1 MNRDMKH
8 FFIACALLT
17 GTAAAV
23 PSYAETIAPAATNAP
38 GGTYKEDKAHTSLIF
53 RLNHLGFSHFTA
65 RFTGIDIRL
74 VIDPK
79 HPEKAAL
86 DVTIDPNTLTSDNPP
101 AGFLDELRGAQWLN
115 AVKFPKITYH
125 ATKIELTGPKTARIT
140 GDLTLLGVTKPV
152 VLDATFNG
160 GYPGF
165 AMDPN
170 ARIGFSVHGSFKR
183 SLFGLAY
190 GIPAPGTT
198 MGVGDDVD
206 MTIETELT
214 GPAWPGAAKP
224 Q

>member
-1 MNRDMKH
+1 MKR

-17 GTAAAV
+17 MAAGAL
-23 PSYAETIAPAATNAP
+23 PGYAASIKPVATDLP
-38 GGTYKEDKAHTSLIF
+38 GGTYTEDKAHTSLIV

-65 RFTGIDIRL
+65 RFTGIDMKL

-79 HPEKAAL
+79 HPEKATL
-86 DVTIDPNTLTSDNPP
+86 DATIDPNTLTSDNPP
-101 AGFLDELRGAQWLN
+101 AGFLDDLRGAQWLN
-115 AVKFPKITYH
+115 TKLFPKVTYH

-170 ARIGFSVHGSFKR
+170 ARVGFSVQGSFKR

-206 MTIETELT
+206 LIIETEFT
-214 GPAWPGAAKP
+214 GPAWPGAKKA

>member
-1 MNRDMKH
+1 MKR

-17 GTAAAV
+17 ATAGAL
-23 PSYAETIAPAATNAP
+23 PTYAETIAPAATNAP
-38 GGTYKEDKAHTSLIF
+38 GGTYTEDKAHTSLIF

-65 RFTGIDIRL
+65 RFTGIDIKL

-79 HPEKAAL
+79 HPEKATL
-86 DVTIDPNTLTSDNPP
+86 DATIDPNTLASDNPP
-101 AGFLDELRGAQWLN
+101 TGFLEELRGVQWLN
-115 AVKFPKITYH
+115 TVKFPKITYH

-140 GDLTLLGVTKPV
+140 GDLTLLGVTKPM

-183 SLFGLAY
+183 SLFGLSY

-206 MTIETELT
+206 VTIETELT
-214 GPAWPGAAKP
+214 GPAWPSAAKA

>member
-1 MNRDMKH
+1 MKR
-8 FFIACALLT
+8 FFIACALLAT
-17 GTAAAV
+17 TAGAA
-23 PSYAETIAPAATNAP
+23 PSYAETITPAVTSAP
-38 GGTYKEDKAHTSLIF
+38 GGTYTEDKAHTSLIV

-65 RFTGIDIRL
+65 RFTGIDIKL

-79 HPEKAAL
+79 HPEKAQL
-86 DVTIDPNTLTSDNPP
+86 DAMIDPNTLTSDNPP
-101 AGFLDELRGAQWLN
+101 AGFLNDLRGAQWLN

-125 ATKIELTGPKTARIT
+125 ATKIELTGPKTAKIT

-170 ARIGFSVHGSFKR
+170 ARVGFSVHGSFNR

-198 MGVGDDVD
+198 MGVSDNVDV
-206 MTIETELT
+206 TIETEFT
-214 GPAWPGAAKP
+214 GPAWPGAAKA

>member
-1 MNRDMKH
+1 MKR
-8 FFIACALLT
+8 FVIACALV
-17 GTAAAV
+17 TATVGAA
-23 PSYAETIAPAATNAP
+23 PSYAEAITPAVTNAP
-38 GGTYKEDKAHTSLIF
+38 GGTYTEDKAHTSVII

-65 RFTGIDIRL
+65 RFTGVNIKL

-79 HPEKAAL
+79 HPEKATL
-86 DVTIDPNTLTSDNPP
+86 DVAIDPNTLASDNLP

-140 GDLTLLGVTKPV
+140 GDLTFLGITRPV
-152 VLDATFNG
+152 VLEATFNG

-170 ARIGFSVHGSFKR
+170 ARVGFSVRGSFKR

-206 MTIETELT
+206 LTIETELT
-214 GPAWPGAAKP
+214 GPAWPGAAKA

>member
-1 MNRDMKH
+1 MT
-8 FFIACALLT
+8 AGALP
-17 GTAAAV
+17 GYAASIKPV
-23 PSYAETIAPAATNAP
+23 ATDLP
-38 GGTYKEDKAHTSLIF
+38 GGTYTEDKAHTSLIV

-65 RFTGIDIRL
+65 RFTGIDMKL

-79 HPEKAAL
+79 HPEKATL
-86 DVTIDPNTLTSDNPP
+86 DATIDPNTLTSDNPP

-115 AVKFPKITYH
+115 TKLFPKVTYH

-140 GDLTLLGVTKPV
+140 GDLTLLGITKPV

-170 ARIGFSVHGSFKR
+170 ARVGFSVHGSFKR

-206 MTIETELT
+206 LIIETEFT
-214 GPAWPGAAKP
+214 GPAWPGAKKA

>member
-1 MNRDMKH
+1 MKR
-8 FFIACALLT
+8 FFIACALLIM
-17 GTAAAV
+17 TAGALPGYAASIKPV
-23 PSYAETIAPAATNAP
+23 ATDLP
-38 GGTYKEDKAHTSLIF
+38 GGTYTEDKAHTSLIV

-65 RFTGIDIRL
+65 RFTGIDMKL

-79 HPEKAAL
+79 HPEKATL
-86 DVTIDPNTLTSDNPP
+86 DATIDPNTLTSDNPP
-101 AGFLDELRGAQWLN
+101 AGFLDDLRGAQWLN
-115 AVKFPKITYH
+115 TKLFPKVTYH

-140 GDLTLLGVTKPV
+140 GDLTLLGITKPV

-170 ARIGFSVHGSFKR
+170 ARVGFSVHGSFKR

-198 MGVGDDVD
+198 MGVSDDVD
-206 MTIETELT
+206 VTVETEFT
-214 GPAWPGAAKP
+214 GPAWAGAKKA